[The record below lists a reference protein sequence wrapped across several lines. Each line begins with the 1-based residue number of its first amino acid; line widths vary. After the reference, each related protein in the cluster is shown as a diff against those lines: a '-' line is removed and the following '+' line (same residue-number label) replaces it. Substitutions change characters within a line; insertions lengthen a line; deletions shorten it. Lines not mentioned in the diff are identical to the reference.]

1 MRAFLDRLY
10 LASGVLAAT
19 ALAAIAVI
27 VLSQTVGRLAGV
39 LVPSANEL
47 AGYCVAA
54 SAFLGL
60 APTLNHGVHIR
71 VRVVTQLLPGRVQHW
86 LEGWCLAVGTLL
98 SGYAA
103 WFAIDLVVG
112 SWRYGDV
119 APGLLAVPLWIP
131 QLAMALGLVVFTVSL
146 ADNLVRLSRGL
157 DPLYRGTG
165 TVEDAR

>member
-10 LASGVLAAT
+10 LASGVLAAA
-19 ALAAIAVI
+19 ALAAIAVL
-27 VLSQTVGRLAGV
+27 VLSQTVGRLVGV

-71 VRVVTQLLPGRVQHW
+71 VRIVTQLLPRAVQRW
-86 LEGWCLAVGTLL
+86 LEGWCLLVGTVLAGF
-98 SGYAA
+98 SA

-119 APGLLAVPLWIP
+119 SPGLLAVPLWIP
-131 QLAMALGLVVFTVSL
+131 QLGMALGLVVFTLSL
-146 ADNLVRLSRGL
+146 VDNLLRLVRGRE
-157 DPLYRGTG
+157 PFYR
-165 TVEDAR
+165 VAEDAEGVR